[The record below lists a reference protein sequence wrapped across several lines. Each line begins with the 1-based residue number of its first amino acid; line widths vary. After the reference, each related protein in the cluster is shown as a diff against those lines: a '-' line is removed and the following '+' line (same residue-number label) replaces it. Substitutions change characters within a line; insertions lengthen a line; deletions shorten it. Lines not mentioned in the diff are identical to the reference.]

1 MVDSYTNHTWIRF
14 VRHKSDVY
22 SELEAWIK
30 RMKAQ
35 SGLKIL
41 RVRLDKGIEFA
52 WNSLVELSKKEE
64 FTLVVSTPSTP
75 AQNGKI
81 ERNRR
86 IIATWAR
93 TTLIA
98 AKLPPFL

>member
-1 MVDSYTNHTWIRF
+1 MVDSYTTYIWIRF

-22 SELEAWIK
+22 SEVKAWIR
-30 RMKAQ
+30 RMETQ

-41 RVRLDKGIEFA
+41 RVHLDKGIEFA
-52 WNSLVELSKKEE
+52 WNSLIGLSREE
-64 FTLVVSTPSTP
+64 GFTFSVSTPDTP

-81 ERNRR
+81 ERNGR
-86 IIATWAR
+86 IITTWAR